1 MLLRGEHDDR
11 TITVLNLMLTTT
23 KRTSVLI
30 DNVLDFARGRWAAVW
45 ISNVKILR
53 LWLRCWNRSLQKSGP
68 AIPNATLTR
77 KLDVDVAIEADP
89 LRIAQLFSNLLGDAV
104 THGNPKQPIRVTASV
119 NKGHLEVAVTNGGG
133 EPIPDAARE
142 YLFLPFYRGKV
153 KPHQQ
158 GLGLGLYIASQIAQA
173 HGGRIDLEF
182 EAEATRFTFRM
193 PIS

>member
-1 MLLRGEHDDR
+1 M
-11 TITVLNLMLTTT
+11 
-23 KRTSVLI
+23 
-30 DNVLDFARGRWAAVW
+30 
-45 ISNVKILR
+45 
-53 LWLRCWNRSLQKSGP
+53 
-68 AIPNATLTR
+68 
-77 KLDVDVAIEADP
+77 DVAIKADP
-89 LRIAQLFSNLLGDAV
+89 LRIAQLFSNLLGNAV

-173 HGGRIDLEF
+173 HGGRIDLELRPKQHASPS
-182 EAEATRFTFRM
+182 ECQYRSEGPDLERNVMPQRERVEHVSIHRLHRFQ
-193 PIS
+193 